1 VVVRGGSI
9 EGLWVVLV
17 DQEEDKVPLLARAGN
32 GLYLLAFRDGQ
43 RARRFIADSELDAA
57 EARLVVKS
65 NLAMVLAAL
74 ETQHAAG
81 VLVDYDARTNTYREA
96 GLVY

>member
-1 VVVRGGSI
+1 MRGGSI

-17 DQEEDKVPLLARAGN
+17 DEEGRLVPLLARAGN
-32 GLYLLAFRDGQ
+32 GLYLLGFGDGQ
-43 RARRFIADSELDAA
+43 KAKKFIAESNLDGA

-65 NLAMVLAAL
+65 NLPGVLQAL
-74 ETQHAAG
+74 EERKASG
-81 VLVDYDARTNTYREA
+81 VLVDYDLSTNTYKEA